1 MTAVQPDLAAAGGTD
16 TSALAFGVQ
25 ARAEDLFGDAASAP
39 ALGRL
44 ARALADGGLRA
55 KSGERRLRE
64 RLKAALAHVRQHDF
78 AAGAR
83 LALDALKVDDRSF
96 LAWHILAICQE
107 KSGQFGPALMAY
119 EAALKL
125 APKETDIA
133 QDLARLAERMGE
145 TVIAEKL
152 LVRYLADHPGHIE
165 ATNNLACA
173 YRNQRRYGDAV
184 DLLRGLLQIETGS
197 PVLWNTLG
205 TVLSD
210 QGEARQATV
219 FFEEAIRLDPGFAK
233 ARYNRGNAR
242 QVLGDRAGALEDL
255 TTALAGAD
263 PGFERT
269 MMTMARGMQLM
280 ALGRLAEAYP
290 DYEARLD
297 PAMPEAPRFVTQAR
311 RWRPESEPARGLR
324 LLVTGEQGLADE
336 MLFGSMLPDL
346 HEQLGPDGR
355 LYVAVEPR
363 LVGMFQRMLPD
374 AVVGGHRSVRLQGR
388 LHRLFPFL
396 DGMAPEAA
404 PEAWIPMGSLMAPL
418 RPDRSAFPTTRGHLR
433 ADPERVEHWRKEL
446 AALGS
451 GLKIGLHWKS
461 LVMTGSRV
469 RYFSSFERWRP
480 VLTAPGCH
488 MINLQ
493 CGDVTD
499 DLAEAEAAGVRIWT
513 PPIDLKNDLE
523 DVAALS
529 VAADLVIG
537 PGVAGTNLAAACG
550 ARTWMIHAPD
560 DWHLFGTDSY
570 PFYPGMRFIPLS
582 GFDGWPAALDQV
594 RADLEAAVATG
605 GFDT

>member
-1 MTAVQPDLAAAGGTD
+1 MTAAQPDFAADA
-16 TSALAFGVQ
+16 SALAFGVQ
-25 ARAEDLFGDAASAP
+25 ARAEDLYGDAASAT

-44 ARALADGGLRA
+44 SRALAEGGLRA
-55 KSGERRLRE
+55 KASDKRLRE
-64 RLKAALAHVRQHDF
+64 RLKAALAYVRQNDF
-78 AAGAR
+78 AAGAQG
-83 LALDALKVDDRSF
+83 ALEALKLDERNF

-125 APKETDIA
+125 APNETDIA
-133 QDLARLAERMGE
+133 QDLARLAERLGE
-145 TVIAEKL
+145 TGIAEKL
-152 LVRYLADHPGHIE
+152 LVRYLAANPGHVE

-173 YRNQRRYGDAV
+173 YRNQRRYGEAV
-184 DLLRGLLQIETGS
+184 DLLRALLQIEPDK

-210 QGEARQATV
+210 QGEPGQAMV
-219 FFEEAIRLDPGFAK
+219 FFEEAIRLEPRFAK

-242 QVLGDRAGALEDL
+242 QVLGDREGALEDL
-255 TTALAGAD
+255 TDALAGAD
-263 PGFERT
+263 PGFERA
-269 MMTMARGMQLM
+269 MMTMARGMQLL
-280 ALGRLAEAYP
+280 ALGRLAEGYP

-297 PAMPEAPRFVTQAR
+297 PAMPEAPRFVTPAR
-311 RWRPESEPARGLR
+311 RWRPDIEPAKGLR

-346 HEQLGPDGR
+346 RERLGPDGR

-374 AVVGGHRSVRLQGR
+374 AVVGGHRSVRHQGR

-396 DGMAPEAA
+396 ERVAPEAG

-418 RPDRSAFPTTRGHLR
+418 RPDLSAFPTSRGHLS
-433 ADPERVEHWRKEL
+433 ADPDRVAYWRSEL
-446 AALGS
+446 AALGP

-461 LVMTGSRV
+461 LVMTGSRA

-480 VLTAPGCH
+480 VLTTPGCH

-493 CGDVTD
+493 CGDVAA
-499 DLAEAEAAGVRIWT
+499 DLAEAEAAGVQIWT
-513 PPIDLKNDLE
+513 PPINLKNDLE

-550 ARTWMIHAPD
+550 ARAWMIHAPD
-560 DWHLFGTDSY
+560 DWHRLGTETY
-570 PFYPGMRFIPLS
+570 AFYPGMRFIALA
-582 GFDGWPAALDQV
+582 GFDGWPAALDLV
-594 RADLEAAVATG
+594 RADLEAAVARG
-605 GFDT
+605 GFTD

>member
-1 MTAVQPDLAAAGGTD
+1 MTAVRPETASAAGVD
-16 TSALAFGVQ
+16 TNALAFGVQ
-25 ARAEDLFGDAASAP
+25 ARAGDLFGDAASAP

-44 ARALADGGLRA
+44 ARALADGGLRPKA
-55 KSGERRLRE
+55 GEKRLRE
-64 RLKAALAHVRQHDF
+64 RLKVALAHVRQNDF
-78 AAGAR
+78 GAGAR
-83 LALDALKVDDRSF
+83 IALEALKLDERSF

-107 KSGQFGPALMAY
+107 KTGQFGPALLAY

-125 APKETDIA
+125 APRETDIA
-133 QDLARLAERMGE
+133 QDLARLAERLGE
-145 TVIAEKL
+145 TAIAEKL
-152 LVRYLADHPGHIE
+152 LVKYLADHPGHVE

-173 YRNQRRYGDAV
+173 YRNQRRYDEAIA
-184 DLLRGLLQIETGS
+184 LLRALLQIEADK

-210 QGEARQATV
+210 QGESRQALT
-219 FFEEAIRLDPGFAK
+219 FFEEALRLDPKFAK

-242 QVLGDRAGALEDL
+242 QMLGDREAAIEDL

-263 PGFERT
+263 PGYERS
-269 MMTMARGMQLM
+269 MMTMARGMQLLG
-280 ALGRLAEAYP
+280 LGRLAEGYP

-297 PAMPEAPRFVTQAR
+297 PAMPEAPRFVTPAR
-311 RWRPESEPARGLR
+311 RWDPATEPAAGLR
-324 LLVTGEQGLADE
+324 LLVSGEQGLADE

-346 HEQLGPDGR
+346 RQQMGPEGR
-355 LYVAVEPR
+355 LFVAVEPR

-374 AVVGGHRSVRLQGR
+374 AVVGGHRSVRHQGR
-388 LHRLFPFL
+388 LHRLFPFMESVPA
-396 DGMAPEAA
+396 DEA
-404 PEAWIPMGSLMAPL
+404 PEAWIPMGSLMGSL
-418 RPDRSAFPTTRGHLR
+418 RPDLASFPTARGHLQ
-433 ADPERVEHWRKEL
+433 ADPGRVAHWREAL
-446 AALGS
+446 AALGD

-480 VLTAPGCH
+480 VLTTPGCH

-493 CGDVTD
+493 CGDVAD

-513 PPIDLKNDLE
+513 PPIDLRNDLE

-529 VAADLVIG
+529 VAADLVVG

-560 DWHLFGTDSY
+560 DWHLMGTDSY
-570 PFYPGMRFIPLS
+570 PFYPGMRFIPLD
-582 GFDGWPAALDQV
+582 GFGGWPEALARV
-594 RADLEAAVATG
+594 RSDLEAAVARG
-605 GFDT
+605 GFED